1 MSVLA
6 FHTDGVPNTSE
17 VIDGYVGSPMY
28 TVISEHN
35 VALIALLLFLAG
47 TWVLG
52 RLARSGRPAAVRWTD
67 AYRSLP
73 PTQRMLAWLLG
84 ASGAIHAGL
93 VLGHEPSGYSVLYLA
108 DAVLMFWLTWRL
120 LDGKPWRRWA
130 RLILTASILGYAFTL
145 LGGEPPDQLGLLTKL
160 IEVAALVI
168 AMTPAS
174 DRPLRRF
181 WASTATVTVMV
192 FLGVAAWGGA
202 FSSGGGHHLG
212 EVPPPG
218 VLLRSGVDR
227 EPTAHEQQAADE
239 LYAATAAAIAEFSDP
254 EVAAAAGYN
263 IDSMYGLSFHA
274 ENAAYKADNVVLDPA
289 RPETLVYAVADD
301 GTPVLLG
308 AMFETGGIGESG
320 PAVGGPLT
328 VWHAHD
334 HVCFSLTPPAIA
346 GLTSPYGFCP
356 AGSITVPITNEMMH
370 LWVLPG
376 VEDRFGD
383 IEDEWLRDYLAAVA
397 GS

>member
-6 FHTDGVPNTSE
+6 FHTDGVPDTSE
-17 VIDGYVGSPMY
+17 VISGYVGSPMY

-35 VALIALLLFLAG
+35 AALITVLLFLVG
-47 TWVLG
+47 TWLLR
-52 RLARSGRPAAVRWTD
+52 RLARSGQPAAVRWVH
-67 AYRSLP
+67 AYRALS
-73 PTQRMLAWLLG
+73 PTHRMLAWLLG
-84 ASGAIHAGL
+84 ASGAIHVGL
-93 VLGHEPSGYSVLYLA
+93 VLGHEPSAYSALYA
-108 DAVLMFWLTWRL
+108 MDAALMFWLTWRL
-120 LDGKPWRRWA
+120 LDARPWRRWT
-130 RLILTASILGYAFTL
+130 RLILLTSILGYAFTL
-145 LGGEPPDQLGLLTKL
+145 FGGEPPDQLGMFTKL
-160 IEVAALVI
+160 IEVTALAI
-168 AMTPAS
+168 AMTPAA

-212 EVPPPG
+212 DVPAPG
-218 VLLRSGVDR
+218 VLLPSGVDR
-227 EPTAHEQQAADE
+227 APTAHEQREADE
-239 LYAATAAAIAEFSDP
+239 LYAATATAIAKYADP

-263 IDSMYGLSFHA
+263 IDNMYGLGFHA
-274 ENAAYKADNVVLDPA
+274 ENARYKADGVVLDPH

-308 AMFETGGIGESG
+308 AMFEMEGIGEAG

-346 GLTSPYGFCP
+346 GLTSPYGYCP
-356 AGSITVPITNEMMH
+356 AGSITMPITNEMMH

-383 IEDEWLRDYLAAVA
+383 IEDEWLKEYLVA
-397 GS
+397 LAGN